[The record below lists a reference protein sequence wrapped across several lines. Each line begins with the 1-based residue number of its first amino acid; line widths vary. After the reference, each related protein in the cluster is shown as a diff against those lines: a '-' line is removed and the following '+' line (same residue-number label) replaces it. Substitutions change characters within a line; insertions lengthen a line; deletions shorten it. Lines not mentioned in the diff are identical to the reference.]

1 MPLSDDEQRILLEI
15 EKDFYDTDPEF
26 AREVSE
32 TTLTRHALRN
42 IRWAVLGGV
51 LGLVGIGLGLQI
63 HFALS
68 FVAFLVVFASAVVI
82 ERNVRKM
89 GKLGSRESL
98 GFHREALSTEQ
109 RRLIRRPHATPLP
122 QRPQLDH
129 LRPTLPR

>member
-1 MPLSDDEQRILLEI
+1 MWSLCVPLSEDEQRILREI

-51 LGLVGIGLGLQI
+51 VGLIGIGLGLQV

-68 FVAFLVVFASAVVI
+68 FAAFLMLFASAVVI

-89 GKLGSRESL
+89 GKLGLEKVSDSIAKRSRPVDQDSFGE
-98 GFHREALSTEQ
+98 RM
-109 RRLIRRPHATPLP
+109 RRRFRDGPS
-122 QRPQLDH
+122 
-129 LRPTLPR
+129 